1 MCSIAID
8 RGHQRI
14 CPFRMYLIVSVKIN
28 DISPTQYRESIETL
42 VPHSELVFAFSHV
55 QPTPQGPLRT
65 ATNAK
70 TTAE

>member
-1 MCSIAID
+1 
-8 RGHQRI
+8 
-14 CPFRMYLIVSVKIN
+14 MYLIVSVKIN
-28 DISPTQYRESIETL
+28 VISPTQYRESIETL